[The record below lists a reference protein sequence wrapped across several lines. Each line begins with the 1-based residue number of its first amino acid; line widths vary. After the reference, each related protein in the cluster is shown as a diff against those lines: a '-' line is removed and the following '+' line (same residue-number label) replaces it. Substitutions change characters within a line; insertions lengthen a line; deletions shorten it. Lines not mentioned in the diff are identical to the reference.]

1 MSGRDADE
9 RDHAEPRD
17 AEAFF
22 DRFAGM
28 IDDAAGGLAEDM
40 GRDRNFKRHF

>member
-9 RDHAEPRD
+9 RNHAEGRD

-22 DRFAGM
+22 DRFARV
-28 IDDAAGGLAEDM
+28 IDGLVPTLLSAEP
-40 GRDRNFKRHF
+40 RLTP